1 MKEDFLK
8 IYHERKDR
16 FLVVKKILNLLEKD
30 NSLRSIEIN
39 VYMEIIGA
47 LRKVNLY
54 KIALN
59 LEENILINNKNLI
72 YSQLKEDLEEYI
84 KSQP

>member
-39 VYMEIIGA
+39 VYMEMIGA

>member
-1 MKEDFLK
+1 MKEEFLK
-8 IYHERKDR
+8 KYYERRDR
-16 FLVVKKILNLLEKD
+16 FLVIKKILNLLEKH
-30 NSLRSIEIN
+30 NFPRTIEIN
-39 VYMEIIGA
+39 VYMEMLGA

-84 KSQP
+84 RSQP